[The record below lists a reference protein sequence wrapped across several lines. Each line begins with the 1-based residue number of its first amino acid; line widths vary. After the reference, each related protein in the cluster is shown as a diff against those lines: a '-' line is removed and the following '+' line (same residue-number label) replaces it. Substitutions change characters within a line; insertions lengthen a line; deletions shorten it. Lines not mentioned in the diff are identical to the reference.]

1 MGRIP
6 RFNVGSPSCLPLPHG
21 LKSRS
26 SFLAVPGEPI
36 DASSLTEFHPARSP
50 PRGGRT
56 AGLTDAELRGE
67 GLARQQHGV
76 DDVDHAVRLKH
87 VLNGDLGGVAFA
99 VPHPDGAILHLEG
112 KLSAF
117 HGLERRLAA
126 TPLDHLREVTS
137 GDATWNNMVGQD
149 LGELALIL
157 GLEQRVDDAGRQLG
171 ESLVG
176 RREHR
181 EGAFAE
187 QRVDEVGGLHGGDE
201 GRVVLRVD
209 D

>member
-1 MGRIP
+1 MQSYG
-6 RFNVGSPSCLPLPHG
+6 
-21 LKSRS
+21 
-26 SFLAVPGEPI
+26 
-36 DASSLTEFHPARSP
+36 
-50 PRGGRT
+50 
-56 AGLTDAELRGE
+56 GE
-67 GLARQQHGV
+67 GLARQQHSV

-149 LGELALIL
+149 LGELAL
-157 GLEQRVDDAGRQLG
+157 
-171 ESLVG
+171 
-176 RREHR
+176 
-181 EGAFAE
+181 
-187 QRVDEVGGLHGGDE
+187 
-201 GRVVLRVD
+201 
-209 D
+209 